1 MSQQPIDQAYHLLA
15 QIAARA
21 ATLETLALNLQR
33 TPDPPGQPAPNQRDL
48 YRIALVITNDLCE
61 ALVPPTAPLGAEAR

>member
-1 MSQQPIDQAYHLLA
+1 MHQQPTDQAYHLLA

-33 TPDPPGQPAPNQRDL
+33 TPDRPGQPAPNQHDL
-48 YRIALVITNDLCE
+48 YRIALEITAHLCK
-61 ALVPPTAPLGAEAR
+61 ALALPPTPLGAKAR